1 MALKTI
7 KIIYPKLN
15 ENLFLDEKDV
25 EKKISKKT
33 LAVVATNI
41 FNSYED
47 SIKLRTKCKNMG
59 ISLIEDNAIYF
70 GNFKK
75 INNKKKYA
83 GSFGDYSLNS
93 FNIMKNISAMYGG
106 SVETNNKNFYE
117 FATNQ
122 LKEFEKFPMMRF
134 LCKVQFF

>member
-1 MALKTI
+1 M
-7 KIIYPKLN
+7 
-15 ENLFLDEKDV
+15 
-25 EKKISKKT
+25 
-33 LAVVATNI
+33 ATNI

-134 LCKVQFF
+134 FMQSSIFLILKLYQ